1 MQVAFSPIE
10 ETHSAV
16 LASRLEG
23 LACLSVDVESN
34 PEKNDRIFKLGAAR
48 SDIDATLELD
58 TVRTSQRHVAQRL
71 NQFADGAD
79 LIVGHNVRR
88 HDLPA
93 LDAQFPG
100 LDWLHLPILDTL
112 ELSPLA
118 FPRNPYHRLVKGYK
132 LVSDSRNDPLKDA
145 RLALDLLAEEIG
157 AFAQMGATD
166 PAWIG
171 VLHFLF
177 RDDAALNRIFGEL
190 RGRPPPDL
198 EQARNAVRSGFTD
211 LCCRTRLA
219 QLVQVDLD
227 GDLEQ
232 RWALAYTLAWLRV
245 AGGNSVLPPWVYAT
259 APRVRALIQE
269 LREIDCSHPD
279 CDYCRHQHN
288 PESLLLQNFQLPG
301 FRAKP
306 ANANGGSLQ
315 RDIVDAGLKRRSL
328 LAILPTGGGK
338 SICYQL
344 PALAHYWRSGK
355 LTVIVSPLQSL
366 MKDQIDNLVARGIQ
380 CAVTI
385 NGLLTAPERTAALD
399 KIRLGDAGIVLVSPE
414 QFRNKRFV
422 EAIRLRQI
430 ATWVFDEAHCL
441 SKWGHD
447 FRTDYLYVAR
457 FIRENFSGQGAPVAC
472 FTATAKPDVI
482 DDLLDHF
489 KAELGLELQQFL
501 GGHERTNLEYVV
513 VPVEEAGKAQRIVE
527 LLARELRHGGAG
539 VVFCSRRKN
548 TELYAELIAASR
560 LRCKRFH
567 GGLQPN
573 EKKEI
578 QQAFLDGELDVIT
591 ATNAFGMGVDKPDIR
606 VVIHADIP
614 GSLESYLQEAG
625 RAGRDGQPAKCILL
639 FDEKDVEAQFR
650 LAAMSQLN
658 HRDFVGLLKG
668 IRRRA
673 QRFRSDEIVVSAKE
687 LLAESEGVDIELAA
701 SDATTKVNT
710 AVAWLERSGF
720 LKRNENRSRVFPAS
734 LRVASLDEALAKIR
748 SASLKNDDREHYEAV
763 AAALYRN
770 PTPDGL
776 STDDLQLE
784 AGIAPED
791 CFRILHGLE
800 QLGILAND
808 LGLTATVTKGV
819 NGASDKALERL
830 DRFERALLQLMT
842 EQAPDADT
850 DGTAQLLSIRP
861 MCSELR
867 RRMELPEGDPSVNPE
882 QLYKCIRSLTE
893 SFGSGHER
901 RSAMQVRRVGA
912 DSLRIELHRSWQNI
926 REICDRRR
934 AVSRVV
940 LACLMSKVPADT
952 RQANYLVE
960 CKAKELLE
968 AIDADLDLRGSLH
981 EPATALEHALLY
993 LHETGVIQLDKGRAV
1008 FRAAMT
1014 IEMTGEDPKR
1024 RFRKEDYAPLQEHYR
1039 ERTFQT
1045 HVMHEYAK
1053 LGAQKTAGAL
1063 ALVAAYFSWPRKRFV
1078 KEFFKGRT
1086 ELLELATTDD
1096 SYRRIVDA
1104 LRNPVQQELVQK
1116 PDRGNHLVLAG
1127 PGSGKT
1133 RVLVHRIA
1141 YLLRVRRIA
1150 GTRIIALAFNRSAAA
1165 ELRRRLFALVGDDA
1179 HGVTVMTYHALAL
1192 RLTGTSL
1199 AGSESHG
1206 RTIDFDRLLADAV
1219 DLLEGRTELFTDAD
1233 EARDRLLQGYE
1244 YIFVDEYQDINQVQY
1259 ALVSALAGRKL
1270 ADADGRMSIM
1280 AVGDDDQNIYA
1291 FNGASVEFIRRFRND
1306 YDAEITYLVENYRST
1321 QHIITAANHV
1331 IQPARDRMKIDHPIR
1346 IDARRADHPAGGRW
1360 SIVDPEHR
1368 GRVRLI
1374 AAPADAN
1381 RQAQLVAA
1389 EIGRIRRLA
1398 PDTALGDIAVLA
1410 RTHETLEPMQA
1421 LCEID
1426 GIRYSIVKPQEM
1438 GGAISL
1444 MQSREGRRTLDV
1456 VRGYRRT
1463 LMSPAVLGRWL
1474 RARLRAQPAN
1484 PAWQDLS
1491 AAAVDLMLAYSQ
1503 TRLPVCEVVDWL
1515 YESSGAARRD
1525 GSLDALR
1532 LMTAHRAKGLEFRHV
1547 IVMDCGE
1554 WNRAEDERR
1563 LLYVSMTRAK
1573 ETLTLFRADSSPNPF
1588 LADLD
1593 AAESVVAFVPEG
1605 MPSVRPELQ
1614 TRYRSLSPAD
1624 VDIGFAGR
1632 HPDGHRV
1639 HGDIA
1644 CLEPGDAVQ
1653 ICDRELVTA
1662 DGRVV
1667 GKLSKNTS
1675 LPDGNYAAKVTGVM
1689 VRAREQTPPAY
1700 LDSVRVDR
1708 WEVLLV
1714 EAVEP
1719 PRGAERRD
1727 YGVSTSRFLSR

>member
-1 MQVAFSPIE
+1 MQAILTTIDEDRRAAP
-10 ETHSAV
+10 
-16 LASRLEG
+16 ASRLEG
-23 LACLSVDVESN
+23 IACLSIDVESN
-34 PEKNDRIFKLGAAR
+34 PEKNNRIFKLGAAR
-48 SDIDATLELD
+48 SDSDAPLD
-58 TVRTSQRHVAQRL
+58 LDPVRTSRQHVTQRL
-71 NQFADGAD
+71 NQFAQGAD
-79 LIVGHNVRR
+79 LIVGHNLRR

-93 LDAQFPG
+93 LESQFPG
-100 LDWLHLPILDTL
+100 LDWLHLPIVDTL

-118 FPRNPYHRLVKGYK
+118 FPRNPYHRLIKGYK

-145 RLALDLLAEEIG
+145 RLALDLLAEEIE
-157 AFAQMGATD
+157 AFAQMNATD

-171 VLHFLF
+171 VLHFLL
-177 RDDAALNRIFGEL
+177 RDDAALNRLFGKLRESTSPDLAQARDAVRTGFSDRCCRSRLEQLLRADLGGDHEL
-190 RGRPPPDL
+190 RL
-198 EQARNAVRSGFTD
+198 
-211 LCCRTRLA
+211 
-219 QLVQVDLD
+219 
-227 GDLEQ
+227 
-232 RWALAYTLAWLRV
+232 ALAYALAWLRV

-259 APRVRALIQE
+259 APKVRALIQE
-269 LREIDCSHPD
+269 LREIDCNHPA
-279 CDYCRHQHN
+279 CGYCRHQHN

-306 ANANGGSLQ
+306 ANPNGGSLQ
-315 RDIVDAGLKRRSL
+315 RDIVEAGLKRRSL

-366 MKDQIDNLVARGIQ
+366 MKDQIDNLIARGVQ

-457 FIRENFSGQGAPVAC
+457 FIRENFSAQGAPVAC

-501 GGHERTNLEYVV
+501 GGHERNNLEYLV
-513 VPVEEAGKAQRIVE
+513 VPVERAEKAQRIVE
-527 LLARELRHGGAG
+527 LLARELRHGGAA
-539 VVFCSRRKN
+539 VVFCSSRKN

-578 QQAFLDGELDVIT
+578 QQDFLAGALDVIA

-625 RAGRDGQPAKCILL
+625 RAGRDGNPAKCILL

-650 LAAMSQLN
+650 LAATSQLN
-658 HRDFVGLLKG
+658 QRDFTGLLKS
-668 IRRRA
+668 IRRRV
-673 QRFRSDEIVVSAKE
+673 QRFRSPEIVVSAKE
-687 LLAESEGVDIELAA
+687 LLAESEGVDIELDS

-720 LKRNENRSRVFPAS
+720 LRRNENRSRVFPAS
-734 LRVASLDEALAKIR
+734 LRVASLGEALVKIR
-748 SASLKNDDREHYEAV
+748 SAALKNEDRERYEAI

-770 PTPDGL
+770 PNPDGL

-784 AGIAPED
+784 AGIAPAD
-791 CFRILHGLE
+791 CFRILQGLE
-800 QLGILAND
+800 ELGILAND

-842 EQAPDADT
+842 EQAPDADA

-867 RRMELPEGDPSVNPE
+867 RRMELPEGDLTVNPE

-901 RSAMQVRRVGA
+901 RSAMQVRRIGD
-912 DSLRIELHRSWQNI
+912 DSLRIELHRSWRNI

-952 RQANYLVE
+952 RQAHYLVE

-968 AIDADLDLRGSLH
+968 AIDADLDLRGSII

-1014 IEMTGEDPKR
+1014 IEVTGDDQKR
-1024 RFRKEDYAPLQEHYR
+1024 RFLKEDYAPLQEHYR

-1053 LGAQKTAGAL
+1053 IGAQKTAGAL
-1063 ALVAAYFSWPRKRFV
+1063 ALVAAYFTWPRKRFV

-1104 LRNPVQQELVQK
+1104 LRHPVQQELVRK
-1116 PDRGNHLVLAG
+1116 PDHGNHLVLAG

-1141 YLLRVRRIA
+1141 YLLRVRRVA
-1150 GTRIIALAFNRSAAA
+1150 GARIIALAFNRSAAA

-1179 HGVTVMTYHALAL
+1179 HGIAVMTYHALAL

-1199 AGSESHG
+1199 AGSEAQG
-1206 RTIDFDRLLADAV
+1206 RAIDFDKLLGDAV
-1219 DLLEGRTELFTDAD
+1219 DLLEGRTDAFTDAD

-1259 ALVSALAGRKL
+1259 ALVSALAGRRL
-1270 ADADGRMSIM
+1270 PDADGRLSIM

-1291 FNGASVEFIRRFRND
+1291 FNGANVEFIRRFRND
-1306 YDAEITYLVENYRST
+1306 YQGEVTYLVENYRST

-1346 IDARRADHPAGGRW
+1346 IDALRADHPAGGRW
-1360 SIVDPEHR
+1360 SSVDPESG

-1381 RQAQLVAA
+1381 RQAQLVAD

-1398 PDTALGDIAVLA
+1398 PDAALGDIAVLA
-1410 RTHETLEPMQA
+1410 RTHETLEPLQA
-1421 LCEID
+1421 LCEAD
-1426 GIRYSIVKPQEM
+1426 GIRYSIVKPQEA

-1444 MQSREGRRTLDV
+1444 MQSREGRRALDL
-1456 VRGYRRT
+1456 VRGYRKS
-1463 LMSPAVLGRWL
+1463 LLLPAVLDRWL
-1474 RARLRAQPAN
+1474 RRQLRAQPAN
-1484 PAWQDLS
+1484 PVWQDLC
-1491 AAAVDLMLAYSQ
+1491 AAAFDLRLAFPQ
-1503 TRLPVCEVVDWL
+1503 TSLPVREVVDWL

-1525 GSLDALR
+1525 GSVDALR

-1547 IVMDCGE
+1547 IVMDCGD
-1554 WNRAEDERR
+1554 WNRTEDERR

-1573 ETLTLFRADSSPNPF
+1573 ETLTLFRADALGNVF
-1588 LADLD
+1588 LGDLD
-1593 AAESVVAFVPEG
+1593 AVESVDVVRPGAVP
-1605 MPSVRPELQ
+1605 SFRPELR
-1614 TRYRSLSPAD
+1614 TRYRALSPAD

-1632 HPDGHRV
+1632 HSDGHRV

-1644 CLEPGDAVQ
+1644 RLAPGDAVE
-1653 ICDRELVTA
+1653 IRGRELITE
-1662 DGRVV
+1662 DGHVV
-1667 GKLSKNTS
+1667 GKLSKSAS
-1675 LPDGNYAAKVTGVM
+1675 LSGGNYAAKVTSVM
-1689 VRAREQTPPAY
+1689 MRAREQTPPPY
-1700 LDSVRVDR
+1700 LESVQVDR
-1708 WEVLLV
+1708 WEVVLV

-1719 PRGAERRD
+1719 PWEQ
-1727 YGVSTSRFLSR
+1727 